1 MVKVI
6 TTGREDLEKLWEK
19 SNILSHFK
27 REYHPFLVFIEKD
40 NEIQVEIYKEVD
52 KLVRSNLSNDVRIMV
67 QWQGEWRSDFFHF
80 KFIELVNAYYKKY
93 PLDNVNNMEN
103 YYKLY
108 NVETGK
114 QALRGGLET
123 QIFQRWYHH
132 KKEMKAINKRLNK
145 RK

>member
-1 MVKVI
+1 MELKFSDIRKVH
-6 TTGREDLEKLWEK
+6 
-19 SNILSHFK
+19 NF
-27 REYHPFLVFIEKD
+27 
-40 NEIQVEIYKEVD
+40 IYKLKRLRELRFSGIFSG
-52 KLVRSNLSNDVRIMV
+52 KE
-67 QWQGEWRSDFFHF
+67 EWRSDFFHF

-93 PLDNVNNMEN
+93 PLDNVNNMEK

-108 NVETGK
+108 SAETGK